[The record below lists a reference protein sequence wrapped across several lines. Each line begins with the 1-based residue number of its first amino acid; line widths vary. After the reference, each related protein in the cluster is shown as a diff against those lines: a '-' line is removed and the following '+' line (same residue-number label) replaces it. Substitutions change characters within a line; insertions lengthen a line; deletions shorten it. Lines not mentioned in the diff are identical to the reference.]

1 MKPINLI
8 SAVDSGKKFND
19 MGLKD
24 NNLNINFN
32 LKNHEVT
39 TLLEFINMLK
49 KCNANFR
56 CFNGYYVGYVIGQIN
71 KEFDLL
77 RFSDDYIINIE
88 LKSPLKQDEMV
99 KIEEQMNKNCYY
111 LKFLSKKMYLY
122 TYVERDGLYFYNN
135 DNKNLQRADINNL
148 ITLLNEQKVNYSISP
163 DDLFVPSNYLVSPFN
178 NPEIFLNGG
187 YFLTSHQQDIKR
199 EIIKTIE
206 SKTYKLFCI
215 SANAGTGKTLL
226 IYDIA
231 KYLRENKLEPL
242 IVHCGKLNIG
252 HNDLNKQNWK
262 ITSVSN
268 INKAFLDQ
276 FNEHFPTIIIIDE
289 AQRIRRNQLEL
300 ILTKS
305 KELHIPLIFSYDIK
319 QYLKTGESNEI
330 YEYVSKEFSKDII
343 TKFVLKDKIR
353 TNKHMASFIKNL
365 IHIGDAKENLNYENI
380 TIEYMEKKEDVRH
393 YMYSLETDEGWKAIT
408 FTNSRFTI
416 EPLDNLAYLCANKAH
431 DVIGQEFEKVVLV
444 MDENFKYNED
454 GILMYKDG
462 NYYSPKGMLYQI
474 VTRAVKELKIIVLN
488 NSELFYKL
496 LEIKYLTFLKR

>member
-24 NNLNINFN
+24 NKLNINFN
-32 LKNHEVT
+32 LKKHEVT

-77 RFSDDYIINIE
+77 RFGDDYIINIE
-88 LKSPLKQDEMV
+88 LKSPLKEDEMV
-99 KIEEQMNKNCYY
+99 KVEEQMNKNCYY
-111 LKFLSKKMYLY
+111 LKFLSKKIYLY
-122 TYVERDGLYFYNN
+122 TYVEHDGLYYYNN
-135 DNKNLQRADINNL
+135 DNKNLQRTDINSF
-148 ITLLNEQKVNYSISP
+148 ITLLNEQKVNYSINP

-178 NPEIFLNGG
+178 NPQNFLDGE

-199 EIIKTIE
+199 EIIKNIE

-231 KYLRENKLEPL
+231 KSLIGNKLEPL
-242 IVHCGKLNIG
+242 IIHCGKLNVG
-252 HNDLNKQNWK
+252 HTNLNKHDWK
-262 ITSVSN
+262 IISVRN
-268 INKAFLDQ
+268 INKEFLDQ
-276 FNEHFPTIIIIDE
+276 FNKHFPTIVIIDE
-289 AQRIRRNQLEL
+289 AQRIRQNQLEL
-300 ILTKS
+300 ILKKS
-305 KELHIPLIFSYDIK
+305 KVLNIPLIFSYDTK

-330 YEYVSKEFSKDII
+330 YEYVTKKFSKDIVV
-343 TKFVLKDKIR
+343 KYVLKDKIR
-353 TNKHMASFIKNL
+353 TNKNMASFIKNL

-380 TIEYMEKKEDVRH
+380 TIEYMERKEDVGQ
-393 YMYSLETDEGWKAIT
+393 YMHTLENDEGWKAIT
-408 FTNSRFTI
+408 YTNSRFTI
-416 EPLDNLAYLCANKAH
+416 EPLDNLAYICVNKAH

-444 MDENFKYNED
+444 MDENFKYRED
-454 GILMYKDG
+454 GILMYKGG
-462 NYYSPKGMLYQI
+462 NYYNPKGMLYQI

-488 NSELFYKL
+488 NPELFYKL